1 MIKKYNI
8 TESKVFCMAPWVHV
22 FNSPS
27 GDVQPCCVSLNGSV
41 GNLYESSI
49 EEIWNNTAYKNFR
62 KELLSDTPSKHCER
76 CYKEEA
82 WGNTG
87 TLRQQFNT
95 DYADCYTDLVENF
108 TDPDGTLHKMLLL
121 RWDFRF
127 NNLCNLACLGC
138 SPEYSST
145 WGSLN
150 KVLDPN
156 YTEIQFKDSKKNKER
171 FINVIKTQANYVKK
185 VYFAGGEPLIQSE
198 HYEILEEIKNLN
210 RLQNIDFT
218 YSTNLNTMSY
228 KSTNI
233 IDYWK
238 DMKKLRVLVS
248 IDEVDEHRLYYMRF
262 PSMLNKIIENIKL
275 LNTNLTASG
284 QDWTIT
290 PTWSIMNMHRMKEIV
305 GFFYDNNLLPRTF
318 YNSNI
323 WEYDVH
329 NIILMGPERLA
340 ISGAPLEW
348 KQIIHKKLDEYK
360 IWYIN
365 VLIPLKE
372 QPYREH
378 AVSIIN
384 STIER
389 FHNSVNESN
398 NTTIA
403 DRKNWF
409 DKMDNARSTNFNK
422 TFPELHNILGFTE

>member
-1 MIKKYNI
+1 
-8 TESKVFCMAPWVHV
+8 
-22 FNSPS
+22 
-27 GDVQPCCVSLNGSV
+27 
-41 GNLYESSI
+41 
-49 EEIWNNTAYKNFR
+49 
-62 KELLSDTPSKHCER
+62 
-76 CYKEEA
+76 
-82 WGNTG
+82 
-87 TLRQQFNT
+87 
-95 DYADCYTDLVENF
+95 
-108 TDPDGTLHKMLLL
+108 MLLL

-138 SPEYSST
+138 SSEYSST
-145 WGSLN
+145 WGILN
-150 KVLDPN
+150 KVLDYN
-156 YTEIQFKDSKKNKER
+156 YTEIQFKDSKKNKEK

-185 VYFAGGEPLIQSE
+185 VYFAGGEPLIQAE
-198 HYEILEEIKNLN
+198 HYEILEEIKKLN
-210 RLQNIDFT
+210 RLQDIDFT

-248 IDEVDEHRLYYMRF
+248 IDEVDEHRLYYMRY
-262 PSMLNKIIENIKL
+262 PSKLNKIVENIKL
-275 LNTNLTASG
+275 LNDKLNKPG

-305 GFFYDNNLLPRTF
+305 SFFYENNLLPRTF

-340 ISGAPLEW
+340 ISGAPSEW
-348 KQIIHKKLDEYK
+348 KQLIHTKLDEYK

-398 NTTIA
+398 NATIT

-422 TFPELHNILGFTE
+422 TFPELYNILRFTK